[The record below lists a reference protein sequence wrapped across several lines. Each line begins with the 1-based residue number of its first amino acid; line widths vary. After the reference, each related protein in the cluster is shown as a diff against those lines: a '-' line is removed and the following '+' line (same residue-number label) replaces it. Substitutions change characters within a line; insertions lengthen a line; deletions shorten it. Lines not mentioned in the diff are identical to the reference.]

1 MSWSA
6 MEWAVEQDCGDAQS
20 KIVLVVIAK
29 HANKKLQSFPSVSRI
44 AKLANMSPRSV
55 HRKINRLQ
63 ELGLL
68 HVKNQGKDGKKTSNL
83 YTLRVVTDSQGVVT
97 ESQGVVT
104 DSQGDT
110 DRLAGRTSNLT
121 SNNNQSF
128 NISSSITTAERHP
141 SKEEDEKETDWTD
154 FANQILGKKSNG
166 RDDSKMGD

>member
-97 ESQGVVT
+97 ESHI
-104 DSQGDT
+104 DT
-110 DRLAGRTSNLT
+110 DRLADRTSNLT
-121 SNNNQSF
+121 SH
-128 NISSSITTAERHP
+128 ISSSSIPDKTDCHHQEG
-141 SKEEDEKETDWTD
+141 EEEKETDWTD
-154 FANQILGKKSNG
+154 FANQILGKSNG

>member
-29 HANKKLQSFPSVSRI
+29 HANKKLQAFPSVSRI

-55 HRKINRLQ
+55 HRKIIRLQ

-83 YTLRVVTDSQGVVT
+83 YTLRVVTDSQVDM
-97 ESQGVVT
+97 T
-104 DSQGDT
+104 DCQEGTDT
-110 DRLAGRTSNLT
+110 VADRT

-128 NISSSITTAERHP
+128 NISSSSI
-141 SKEEDEKETDWTD
+141 KKEDEKETDWTD
-154 FANQILGKKSNG
+154 FANQILGKSNG

>member
-55 HRKINRLQ
+55 HRKIIRLQ

-97 ESQGVVT
+97 

-121 SNNNQSF
+121 SKLTS
-128 NISSSITTAERHP
+128 NISSSIPDKTDCHHQER
-141 SKEEDEKETDWTD
+141 EDEKETDWTD
-154 FANQILGKKSNG
+154 FANQILGKSNG
-166 RDDSKMGD
+166 RDDS

>member
-29 HANKKLQSFPSVSRI
+29 HANKKLQAFPSVSRI

-83 YTLRVVTDSQGVVT
+83 YTLRVVTDRR
-97 ESQGVVT
+97 
-104 DSQGDT
+104 GDT
-110 DRLAGRTSNLT
+110 DTVADRTSNLT
-121 SNNNQSF
+121 TNLTSH
-128 NISSSITTAERHP
+128 ISSSIPDKTDCHP
-141 SKEEDEKETDWTD
+141 SNEEDEKETDWTS
-154 FANQILGKKSNG
+154 FANEILGNRNG

>member
-55 HRKINRLQ
+55 HRKIIRLQ

-97 ESQGVVT
+97 

-110 DRLAGRTSNLT
+110 DRLADRTSNLT
-121 SNNNQSF
+121 SKLTN
-128 NISSSITTAERHP
+128 NISSSIPDETDCHHQ
-141 SKEEDEKETDWTD
+141 EEDEKETDWVS
-154 FANQILGKKSNG
+154 FANELLGKKSNG
-166 RDDSKMGD
+166 RDDS

>member
-29 HANKKLQSFPSVSRI
+29 HANKKLQAFPSVSRI

-55 HRKINRLQ
+55 HRKIIRLQ

-83 YTLRVVTDSQGVVT
+83 YTLRVVT

-104 DSQGDT
+104 DSQGGSDT
-110 DRLAGRTSNLT
+110 VADRT

-141 SKEEDEKETDWTD
+141 SKEEDEKETDWVS
-154 FANQILGKKSNG
+154 FANELLGKKSNG
-166 RDDSKMGD
+166 RDDS